1 MFGSVL
7 RTSLSS
13 QVIITIVVVSIDV
26 ATRLKILENTKENV
40 LGKHLVILKSFLV
53 CLRMLKLSDSH

>member
-7 RTSLSS
+7 RTPLSS
-13 QVIITIVVVSIDV
+13 QAIITIVVSIDV

>member
-7 RTSLSS
+7 RTPLSS
-13 QVIITIVVVSIDV
+13 QAIITIVVSIDV
-26 ATRLKILENTKENV
+26 ATRLKILENTEENV